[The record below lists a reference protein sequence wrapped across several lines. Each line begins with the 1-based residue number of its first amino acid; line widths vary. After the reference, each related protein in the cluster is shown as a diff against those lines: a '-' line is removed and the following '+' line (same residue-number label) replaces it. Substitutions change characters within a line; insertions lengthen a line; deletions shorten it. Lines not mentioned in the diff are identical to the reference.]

1 MEKTKKLSTWS
12 VLSSIDCNDHTEK
25 KDKLTYLSWAWAWAI
40 TKSKYP
46 DLAYT
51 VRDWDG
57 KPYLYDEWLGYMV
70 ETSVTID
77 GETLT
82 MRLPVMDA
90 KNKAMKAEPY
100 TYYVKVWEN
109 GEQKRVQKVVE
120 AATMFDIN
128 TAIMR
133 CLTKNLAMFGLGH
146 YIYAGE
152 DLPTVADEVYYAER
166 DKAIA
171 DMMSITDRNVLI
183 QYCKDMKDKYG
194 NDEEFKAAAREL
206 MEAIKAAEK
215 KEVEDK

>member
-1 MEKTKKLSTWS
+1 MSNKLSTWS
-12 VLSSIDCNDHTEK
+12 VLSSINCNDHTEK
-25 KDKLTYLSWAWAWAI
+25 KDKLTYLSWAWAWGI
-40 TKSKYP
+40 TKAKYP
-46 DLAYT
+46 NLTYT
-51 VRDWDG
+51 VRDWNG
-57 KPYLYDEWLGYMV
+57 KPYLYDELLGYLV

-82 MRLPVMDA
+82 MRLPVMNGA
-90 KNKAMKAEPY
+90 NKAMKAEPY
-100 TYYVKVWEN
+100 VYYVTKWNN
-109 GEQKRVQKVVE
+109 GQKEKEQKVVE

-152 DLPTVADEVYYAER
+152 DLPTVADEVYAAER

-171 DMMSITDRNVLI
+171 DMMSITDRNVLV
-183 QYCKDMKDKYG
+183 QYCKDMKAKFG
-194 NDEEFKAAAREL
+194 NDEEFKASAREL

-215 KEVEDK
+215 KNIEN